1 MYEEQEKAKGQKN
14 PFADEIRPTEQVL
27 WLFAPAQAGISF
39 LYEFFLYLFIL
50 AVVGG
55 VIAYSVTTDRS
66 LDQQEQIE
74 IITVVVGATAA
85 IIVVIALIR
94 GLYRLV
100 TRNRLPERA
109 YAVTSERLLY
119 RNKKNVS
126 SIPLEHVPSVSLFLG
141 DGNKG
146 TFSFGA
152 LFPMW
157 PDVDDAIRIKHL
169 IDEAQKKRMQKQQ
182 RL

>member
-1 MYEEQEKAKGQKN
+1 MYEEQEKAKGQQN
-14 PFADEIRPTEQVL
+14 PFADQIRPTEQVL
-27 WLFAPAQAGISF
+27 WLFAPTQPRLSF
-39 LYEFFLYLFIL
+39 LYEFFLYLIIL
-50 AVVGG
+50 AVIGG
-55 VIAYSVTTDRS
+55 IIAYSVSTDRS
-66 LDQQEQIE
+66 LDEQERID
-74 IITVVVGATAA
+74 IIMVVVGGTAA
-85 IIVVIALIR
+85 AMAVIAVIR

-100 TRNRLPERA
+100 TRNRLPELA
-109 YAVTSERLLY
+109 YAVTNERLLY

-141 DGNKG
+141 DGSKG

-157 PDVDDAIRIKHL
+157 PDVEDAIRVKHL
-169 IDEAQKKRMQKQQ
+169 IDDAQKKRMQKLQ